1 MLYKSLVLRK
11 LEELEYIVIGLNSLL
26 SRNPSREQVE
36 NQIEKHRVKL
46 EEIKTLVAAEQEG

>member
-46 EEIKTLVAAEQEG
+46 EEIKTLVAVEQEG